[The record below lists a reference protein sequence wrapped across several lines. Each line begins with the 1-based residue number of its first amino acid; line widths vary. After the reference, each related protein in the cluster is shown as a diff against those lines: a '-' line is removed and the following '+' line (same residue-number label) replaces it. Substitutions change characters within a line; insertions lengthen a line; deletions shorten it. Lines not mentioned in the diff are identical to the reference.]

1 MAIIRSLPSKGSV
14 NNIIKYVLDQEKTE
28 ERIISGKDCNPN
40 DAIEEMNA
48 TKNLYEKTRGLQ
60 YHYII
65 QRFKPG
71 EVDLDKAHALGYST
85 SWGPALELF

>member
-1 MAIIRSLPSKGSV
+1 MLPSKGSV

-60 YHYII
+60 YHHII
-65 QRFKPG
+65 QSFKPG
-71 EVDLDKAHALGYST
+71 EVDPDKAHALGYLV
-85 SWGPALELF
+85 SWSPALELF

>member
-1 MAIIRSLPSKGSV
+1 MAIIKSLPSKGSV
-14 NNIIKYVLDQEKTE
+14 NYIIKYVLDQEKTE

-60 YHYII
+60 YHHII
-65 QRFKPG
+65 QSFKPG
-71 EVDLDKAHALGYST
+71 EVDPDKAHALGYLV
-85 SWGPALELF
+85 SWSPALELF